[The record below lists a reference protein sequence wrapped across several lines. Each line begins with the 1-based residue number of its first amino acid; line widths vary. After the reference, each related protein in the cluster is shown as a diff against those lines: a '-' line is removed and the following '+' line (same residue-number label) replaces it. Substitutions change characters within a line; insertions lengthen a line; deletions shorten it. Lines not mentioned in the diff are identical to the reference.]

1 MRLALRRKRRGTI
14 VGGTLFSTRMPS
26 GYARVCIGAVLL
38 IASLAAHAAAP
49 PNIILISVDT
59 LRSDRLPAYG
69 YGAIRTPA
77 LDRFRTDAVL
87 FERAWSHAPLTAP
100 AHASMLTGRLPSD
113 HGIRDNSGF
122 TLERRIPTVAEDL
135 ARHGYAT
142 AAMVSSKVLASKTGL
157 AKGFAVYDQQFSPAD
172 AAERDG
178 AATIAAALQW
188 IGTGIGTRRKQPYF
202 LFLHLYEPH
211 TPYQKLSGVADAYD
225 AEIVRVDA
233 LLGKFF
239 DELRRQRTYES
250 SLIVFTSDHGEG
262 LGDHGENQH
271 GVLLYREAL
280 QVPLIVKFPGNAR
293 RGARVAADAQLID
306 IAPTILQ
313 QAGAHTRLEALPGM
327 SLLALAA
334 SNSPSRTI
342 YAETLYPRFQLGW
355 HELHAI
361 ISGNLHLIA
370 GRRVELYD
378 LARDPAERTNLVD
391 DQRRQAVALLR
402 QLRSLT
408 HPARTPSSTAPDE
421 SLLSLGYLSGG
432 SEETTFRPHPPD
444 RIAIFNP
451 MLKLV
456 TALKRKHYEEALAR
470 SEEIL
475 KTNPTYPEVWEL
487 KARALLG
494 LKRRE
499 EANRALE
506 QAMRLERESRPSP

>member
-1 MRLALRRKRRGTI
+1 
-14 VGGTLFSTRMPS
+14 MPP
-26 GYARVCIGAVLL
+26 GCARAFIGAVLL
-38 IASLAAHAAAP
+38 IASLAALAAASTAAP

-69 YGAIRTPA
+69 YDAIRTPA
-77 LDRFRTDAVL
+77 LDRFRADAVL

-100 AHASMLTGRLPSD
+100 AHASMLTGRLPAD

-122 TLERRIPTVAEDL
+122 TLERHIPTVAEDL

-142 AAMVSSKVLASKTGL
+142 AAMVSTKVLASKTGL
-157 AKGFAVYDQQFSPAD
+157 AKGFAVYDQQFTPAD

-178 AATIAAALQW
+178 AATIAAALRW
-188 IGTGIGTRRKQPYF
+188 IGQRKKQPYF

-211 TPYQKLSGVADAYD
+211 TPHQKMSGVADPYD

-239 DELRRQRTYES
+239 DQLRRLRSYDS

-262 LGDHGENQH
+262 LADHGEKQH

-280 QVPLIVKFPGNAR
+280 QVPLIVKFPNNAR

-313 QAGAHTRLEALPGM
+313 HAGANARLDALPGM
-327 SLLALAA
+327 PLLALAA
-334 SNSPSRTI
+334 SNPPARTI
-342 YAETLYPRFQLGW
+342 YAESLYPRLQLGW
-355 HELHAI
+355 HELHAVI
-361 ISGNLHLIA
+361 AGNLHLIA

-391 DQRRQAVALLR
+391 DQRRQSVALLR

-408 HPARTPSSTAPDE
+408 HPARTPAATAPDE
-421 SLLSLGYLSGG
+421 SLLGLGYLSGG
-432 SEETTFRPHPPD
+432 SEETTYRPHPPD

-456 TALKRKHYEEALAR
+456 TALKRKQYEEALAR

-475 KTNPTYPEVWEL
+475 KTHPTFPEVWER

-494 LKRRE
+494 LKRRD
-499 EANRALE
+499 EADRALAE
-506 QAMRLERESRPSP
+506 AMRLERESRPSP